1 MWTIFIFY
9 IIVPYLIEKK
19 KARGGDKE
27 KAAVKQ
33 SEEII
38 S

>member
-1 MWTIFIFY
+1 MDY
-9 IIVPYLIEKK
+9 IYLLYNCALSYRKK